1 MNNNPLKTIGR
12 ASLLTLTLTASA
24 FAGEQSTFL
33 KEGKWRGEFK
43 LNEKVL
49 PFNFEVKGTN
59 AENATFSLINGTRR
73 DHFKVNVI
81 DGDSIFVKMN
91 TYDAA
96 LVGKIHEDGTFRG
109 VYKSL
114 VPNPRFNGNRLPF
127 VAEFGKTY
135 RFVKEDHALK
145 PAGNVSGK
153 WNIKIISKDPNAANS
168 VALLEQK
175 GNKLTGV
182 LMTVVGDTRELEGNV
197 VGNEFYLSGFSG
209 PSPYLIQGKLGNDKK
224 TIVEGEYNIG
234 IYFSQK
240 YEGSKEKNIELPDP
254 YKLTF
259 LKEGYDRINFTF
271 PDLKGKPISISDDK
285 YKGKVVIVE
294 IIGTWC
300 PNCTDQTR
308 FLSPWF
314 SKNKHRG
321 VEAIAVGFEQKDD
334 LEYAKYTLGKLKEF
348 YKIEYDIL
356 FGGLADKKI
365 ATEKFQG
372 LNRMAAFPTTI
383 IFDRSGKIREIYTGY
398 TGDITGKYYKNY
410 VKKFN
415 KVLDEL
421 IAEPNPHVAEALSH
435 VGSGQ

>member
-1 MNNNPLKTIGR
+1 MRKIPFQSLSKAFILSLSL
-12 ASLLTLTLTASA
+12 ASPTLAS
-24 FAGEQSTFL
+24 EPKPFL

-49 PFNFEVKGTN
+49 PFNFEVKGKT
-59 AENATFSLINGTRR
+59 AETATFSLINGSRR
-73 DHFKVNVI
+73 DHFKVKVI
-81 DGDSIFVKMN
+81 EGDSIYVKMN

-96 LVGKIHEDGTFRG
+96 LVGKIQEDGTFSG

-114 VPNPRFNGNRLPF
+114 VPNPRFNGNRLSF
-127 VAEFGKTY
+127 VAEYGKSY
-135 RFVKEDHALK
+135 RFVQDNHAVK
-145 PAGNVSGK
+145 PAGDISGK

-197 VGNEFYLSGFSG
+197 VGNEFFLSGFSG
-209 PSPYLIQGKLGNDKK
+209 PSPYLIQGKLGEDKK

-234 IYFSQK
+234 VYFSQK
-240 YEGSKEKNIELPDP
+240 YEGAKEKNVELPDP

-259 LKEGYDRINFTF
+259 LKEGYDRVDFSF
-271 PDLKGKPISISDDK
+271 PDLNGKTVSIKDEK

-314 SKNKHRG
+314 SQNKHRG

-334 LEYAKYTLGKLKEF
+334 LEYAKYTLGKLKDF

-356 FGGLADKKI
+356 FGGIADKKV
-365 ATEKFQG
+365 ATEKFPG

-383 IFDRSGKIREIYTGY
+383 IYDRSGKVREIYTGY
-398 TGDITGKYYKNY
+398 TGEITDKYYKNY

-421 IAEPNPHVAEALSH
+421 IAEPNPFEGKELGQVS
-435 VGSGQ
+435 VGR